1 MKSCQTLTAKTLEHI
16 LGDRAMRKEVMEI
29 ASAAE
34 SAPELMRLVQCAE
47 LISRSGESRS
57 ESDESRKRKADE
69 PEHFAKRQQ
78 YTSSASTQD
87 NLAALFK
94 MPTV

>member
-29 ASAAE
+29 
-34 SAPELMRLVQCAE
+34 APELMRLVQCAE